1 MIIKKAAQ
9 REAMNMPIQ
18 GTSADIIK
26 LAMIRVDEFLK
37 KNNLK
42 SQMIMQV
49 HDELVFNAV
58 ADEIDLL
65 QKEIPRIMENIISA
79 EISLKVESGI

>member
-49 HDELVFNAV
+49 HDELVFNAI